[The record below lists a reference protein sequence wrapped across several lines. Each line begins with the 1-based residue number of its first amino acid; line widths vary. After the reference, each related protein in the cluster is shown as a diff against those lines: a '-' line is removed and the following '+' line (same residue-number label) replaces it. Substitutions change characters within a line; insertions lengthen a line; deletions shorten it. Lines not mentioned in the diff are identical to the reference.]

1 VERPQ
6 RIGGRT
12 NQKPKPETGWST
24 GLSPLLS
31 AGAGQE
37 ALLILQCSRD
47 ICHLSVSTPRRCRWC
62 SREYSHR
69 QTVGARIVCFAPS
82 GAPTQPVLA
91 GIGFFWRDH
100 DEDQRRGPR
109 ATGGLETTAPSPH
122 SWRFSTASAG
132 ESSLPFLSVLAFFG
146 LATTTTMG
154 NPFLPGT
161 WLRNVGGAA
170 YHHHQRTAP
179 EMADGLLG
187 FKFWLRFSNTFLYC
201 TSIYIYIY

>member
-1 VERPQ
+1 MPSLRFDPTSLSVVVSPRPASTATVS
-6 RIGGRT
+6 GGR
-12 NQKPKPETGWST
+12 E
-24 GLSPLLS
+24 LYASPPHS
-31 AGAGQE
+31 QYCR
-37 ALLILQCSRD
+37 ALGS
-47 ICHLSVSTPRRCRWC
+47 
-62 SREYSHR
+62 
-69 QTVGARIVCFAPS
+69 S
-82 GAPTQPVLA
+82 GE
-91 GIGFFWRDH
+91 RDH

-187 FKFWLRFSNTFLYC
+187 FKFWLKFSNTFLYC
-201 TSIYIYIY
+201 TSIYIYIYIYIY